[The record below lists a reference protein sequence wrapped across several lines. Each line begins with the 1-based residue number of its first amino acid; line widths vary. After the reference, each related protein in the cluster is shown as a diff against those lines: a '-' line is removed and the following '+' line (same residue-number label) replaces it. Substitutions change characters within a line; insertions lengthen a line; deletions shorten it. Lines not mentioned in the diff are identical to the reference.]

1 MENKQIVFARV
12 PLEPESPTPLTGGD
26 EVFEGK
32 YEVPYFEHHPSG
44 DFGGTLYFANR
55 NLTRMRRN
63 PAPAFSAPV
72 GLRELL
78 RRLPSALRRSAQS
91 RLRRVQAWIG
101 RC

>member
-12 PLEPESPTPLTGGD
+12 PLELECPTPLTGGD
-26 EVFEGK
+26 EVFEGEYK
-32 YEVPYFEHHPSG
+32 VPFFEHHPSG
-44 DFGGTLYFANR
+44 DSGGTLYVADK
-55 NLTRMRRN
+55 NLPRMWRS

-78 RRLPSALRRSAQS
+78 RGLPGALQRSVQS

-101 RC
+101 RW